1 MRKKVCSFFSLP
13 LEGPKGTLALFFHWI
28 PNTSSS
34 VYYRR
39 RVKIIIILYISS
51 SKLIWICSFPPSSQ
65 PATLATTHS
74 RRKTRFLLVCG
85 ERDPLSRAGERR
97 EAPAFLL
104 FRKAILVRSPPSLP
118 CLIVVRRTRRK
129 SPQGRLPFLLLSE
142 WVCGTPRL
150 YQPLPFF
157 FILFSR
163 RKRVA
168 GTPSILR
175 DKWATHGVLCFP
187 SWLVFFY
194 THILPSSL
202 SLFPFLLM

>member
-104 FRKAILVRSPPSLP
+104 FRKAILVRSPP
-118 CLIVVRRTRRK
+118 
-129 SPQGRLPFLLLSE
+129 LS
-142 WVCGTPRL
+142 
-150 YQPLPFF
+150 PLPYSGKKNEKKEPTGSFT
-157 FILFSR
+157 L
-163 RKRVA
+163 
-168 GTPSILR
+168 
-175 DKWATHGVLCFP
+175 
-187 SWLVFFY
+187 
-194 THILPSSL
+194 SSL
-202 SLFPFLLM
+202 E